1 MAFEAKN
8 FVLCSKF
15 NLFKAH
21 CNLWIYATSDTLE
34 DCLTPN
40 YFQPRRNLKNQDSPE
55 VGDVIQLIVEGSKLA
70 YLKITAKTE
79 KPYNITV
86 ARTFLENE
94 AALIADITALQLEKA
109 SKDGDFVTEI
119 TEENLGITQAEQTE
133 LEQKIDTA
141 ANSGRMITPQGFWY
155 AKMYAGTTA
164 PSADNGTNYADFS
177 QVDGEGNPII
187 VTYNRTGGVWVQ
199 DQTITPPADY
209 DGYVPI
215 TSKIWDIAEQDGQQ
229 GGRVLWNHTS
239 KQFTPYPNIVSF
251 DSIEIT
257 GDSTVEMPVNPT
269 NDNIANVGFVK
280 NTIGTA
286 RNIGDIFYTSR
297 KESTINGAVR
307 CDGSVYQTTDFS
319 GSQSIGQLLALG
331 KIPYISMA
339 DWTDQLSHGNVGV
352 FGWDG
357 VGTTAF
363 RVPFLETA
371 YLSGASGSQ
380 YSTRHVGDY
389 IHSHAPNITGEF
401 DGIVEIDAYGS
412 GETNPPMTG
421 TGALKN
427 AGVSTATSHVTSTQ
441 GSNRTVYKLGLDASL
456 APNTHNIYKNGVEE
470 ICPETILYY
479 PMVQLAV
486 GSTDEALETCTS
498 VLSDIAGLK
507 DNSNLTSVGKN
518 IANWSSNVSNCIAQI
533 PQNIN
538 VTLSSGTL
546 TLKSGSKLYV
556 PNGVGV
562 FDEITLTAD
571 KTATQTAND
580 TRMYFYNGSY
590 IEKFPL
596 AQCYSGDTAPSGQTY
611 MFWYDTANNLMKMT
625 TDGGTTWT
633 SGWSLPFCIA
643 TASGGALT
651 SIDQVFNGFGYIGST
666 IFMLPGVTLVKPN
679 GRNADGTLK
688 NTVSSVSAVRTNST
702 VRPGVS
708 GYLIYAPAGQAI
720 QKSAAQ
726 TNWTYDETNNYVRSA
741 GGDTSWMIW
750 GAYTTDANDK
760 IISFEPKTAF
770 HAVDYSEFTSAIESL
785 KTIDYVVASQEPT
798 AGNNYTW
805 YRLYKSGWVEQ
816 GGYLPATGSGDTLQ
830 TVNLPKAMN
839 DAHYTV
845 TTSITDATASFAT
858 DWYLVTVQQQTS
870 TGFKTYTGA
879 DWGKYW
885 SVSGK
890 ASV

>member
-34 DCLTPN
+34 DCLVPN
-40 YFQPRRNLKNQDSPE
+40 YFQPRRNVKNQDSPE

-94 AALIADITALQLEKA
+94 ADIMADITALQLGKA
-109 SKDGDFVTEI
+109 SKDGDFVTAI

-187 VTYNRTGGVWVQ
+187 VTYNRTGGVWAQ

-286 RNIGDIFYTSR
+286 RNIGDVFYTSR
-297 KESTINGAVR
+297 KDTALNGAVD
-307 CDGSVYQTTDFS
+307 CNGATYNTTDFS
-319 GSQSIGQLLALG
+319 GAHSIGNLLALN
-331 KIPYISMA
+331 KLPYVS
-339 DWTDQLSHGNVGV
+339 LSVYQTLLNTQGSVGV

-363 RVPFLETA
+363 RVPNLTDIFVETGTA
-371 YLSGASGSQ
+371 AQLGNYISPKIPNLKAIVPNALFYNDSQSDNGVVHFDSSTVLGLSSGGGNEV
-380 YSTRHVGDY
+380 YR
-389 IHSHAPNITGEF
+389 AF
-401 DGIVEIDAYGS
+401 DIDASRES
-412 GETNPPMTG
+412 GVYDN
-421 TGALKN
+421 
-427 AGVSTATSHVTSTQ
+427 TAT
-441 GSNRTVYKLGLDASL
+441 TVQ
-456 APNTHNIYKNGVEE
+456 PNAVRYRAMI
-470 ICPETILYY
+470 
-479 PMVQLAV
+479 QLAV
-486 GSTDEALETCTS
+486 SSTDEALETCTS

-518 IANWSSNVSNCIAQI
+518 IANWSSNVSKCITEI
-533 PQNIN
+533 PQDIKLELNN
-538 VTLSSGTL
+538 GTL
-546 TLKSGSKLYV
+546 TLKAGSKYYY
-556 PNGVGV
+556 PNGEGV
-562 FDEITLTAD
+562 FEIRTVPTDTTLTQGWGSSQTFLLFVRSD
-571 KTATQTAND
+571 GSLGIYDTA
-580 TRMYFYNGSY
+580 R
-590 IEKFPL
+590 
-596 AQCYSGDTAPSGQTY
+596 CYSGTSSVSEGAYYNTNDNKVY
-611 MFWYDTANNLMKMT
+611 VYN
-625 TDGGTTWT
+625 GG
-633 SGWSLPFCIA
+633 SLDYQASLPIA
-643 TASGGALT
+643 KITGQSPTIT

-666 IFMLPGVTLVKPN
+666 RFALPGIKWLSPDN
-679 GRNADGTLK
+679 RNADGTLK
-688 NTVSSVSAVRTNST
+688 SIQRTNTNVLVETLSSGTVNNIVMVLGTGSIWTSGKYIESETEPSGNYIIWYKPSENILRDKAEGSWNINNNVVVYGYYDAVSSQITSFRTKQ
-702 VRPGVS
+702 P
-708 GYLIYAPAGQAI
+708 
-720 QKSAAQ
+720 
-726 TNWTYDETNNYVRSA
+726 
-741 GGDTSWMIW
+741 
-750 GAYTTDANDK
+750 
-760 IISFEPKTAF
+760 F
-770 HAVDYSEFTSAIESL
+770 HAMDYNDFKSVLDSSHIV
-785 KTIDYVVASQEPT
+785 IASQKPT
-798 AGNNYTW
+798 ADNNYTW
-805 YRLYKSGWVEQ
+805 FFKYSDGWVEQ
-816 GGYLPATGSGDTLQ
+816 GGTYSPTSTINSD
-830 TVNLPKAMN
+830 TVNLPVTMA
-839 DAHYTV
+839 DTHYNIQVTIVDDTSSNAPTYASVGARTKGTSSFTV
-845 TTSITDATASFAT
+845 YGQASFVK
-858 DWYLVTVQQQTS
+858 DWVVR
-870 TGFKTYTGA
+870 GFYA
-879 DWGKYW
+879 
-885 SVSGK
+885 
-890 ASV
+890 